1 MPLCS
6 GRFVEGRAVDASA
19 RVRWWRKRRR
29 GQVGLQ
35 LLMRLSVA
43 DVIAAGAPFLL
54 FQLCSIIQ
62 NTCDGSGY
70 VLHDRL
76 LLVAWVLSL
85 PLRASA

>member
-1 MPLCS
+1 MPLRR
-6 GRFVEGRAVDASA
+6 GRLVERRAVDASA

-43 DVIAAGAPFLL
+43 EVVAAVSRFL
-54 FQLCSIIQ
+54 FQLCSITL
-62 NTCDGSGY
+62 NTCHGPGY

-76 LLVAWVLSL
+76 LLVACVLSL

>member
-1 MPLCS
+1 MPLRS

-35 LLMRLSVA
+35 LLVCVSVA
-43 DVIAAGAPFLL
+43 EVVAAGSLFL

-62 NTCDGSGY
+62 NTCDGPGY
-70 VLHDRL
+70 VLHDCL